1 MKTKTNIK
9 PGYKQ
14 TKLGLI
20 PEDWIIN
27 ELGEISVVKDGT
39 HDSPKYVKNGYPMI
53 TSKNLNS
60 NGKLDFNN
68 VSFLT
73 QEDFDNINKRS
84 KVDIGDIIFGMIG
97 TLGNPVILKSDNFAI
112 KNVAL
117 IKEKEELK
125 NNFLIHFL
133 ESNIIQKQFYR
144 VNAGGTQKFLALGV
158 IRKLQI
164 PIPPLPEQEKIAAI
178 LSTWDISIEK
188 TQKLLEKLQ
197 ARKKGLMQ
205 QLLTG
210 KKRLKGFSGEWEEM
224 KGIKLFKSISNK
236 SHNGAFQV
244 LSATQ
249 DKGVIPRSEVGIDI
263 KYDKSSLK
271 NYKKVE
277 IGNFVISLRSFQ
289 GGIEYSEHEG
299 IISPAYTILEEI
311 LPIAKKFY
319 MEYMKTETFINKLNS
334 IIYGIRDGKQIS
346 FKEFSSLKFLYPNLE
361 EQKAIAAVLNQ
372 ADEEIKYY
380 ENYLEKLEA
389 QKKGLMQVLLTG
401 ALRVNAPSPRGEYAS
416 QNARR

>member
-1 MKTKTNIK
+1 MYFKSSS
-9 PGYKQ
+9 
-14 TKLGLI
+14 
-20 PEDWIIN
+20 
-27 ELGEISVVKDGT
+27 IS
-39 HDSPKYVKNGYPMI
+39 
-53 TSKNLNS
+53 
-60 NGKLDFNN
+60 F
-68 VSFLT
+68 
-73 QEDFDNINKRS
+73 
-84 KVDIGDIIFGMIG
+84 IF
-97 TLGNPVILKSDNFAI
+97 V
-112 KNVAL
+112 
-117 IKEKEELK
+117 
-125 NNFLIHFL
+125 LIHC
-133 ESNIIQKQFYR
+133 
-144 VNAGGTQKFLALGV
+144 
-158 IRKLQI
+158 
-164 PIPPLPEQEKIAAI
+164 
-178 LSTWDISIEK
+178 
-188 TQKLLEKLQ
+188 
-197 ARKKGLMQ
+197 
-205 QLLTG
+205 
-210 KKRLKGFSGEWEEM
+210 
-224 KGIKLFKSISNK
+224 
-236 SHNGAFQV
+236 
-244 LSATQ
+244 
-249 DKGVIPRSEVGIDI
+249 